1 MFRWKTWAMIPRM
14 FHEENIVFQ
23 TCRAA
28 VFRRKVGLTVVL
40 RWSYGGLMIQVTEKR
55 LELSNYED
63 TKNVRETSDMVK
75 GRETTENTK
84 ERRNDK
90 QQMTLMSLMIRLIR
104 VVRCRQA

>member
-14 FHEENIVFQ
+14 FHGENIVFQ

-55 LELSNYED
+55 LELSAYEGTKKMRETLD
-63 TKNVRETSDMVK
+63 IVMVLPTKNTN
-75 GRETTENTK
+75 NTK
-84 ERRNDK
+84 G
-90 QQMTLMSLMIRLIR
+90 
-104 VVRCRQA
+104 V